1 VEDASISPSFYLAL
15 RDTLVVS
22 DLDTAVR
29 IAYVGDRCMW
39 RVVTQDGNLIDTTGT
54 MSGGGKVV
62 KTGSMRLS
70 SAGGKA
76 KPTAFSVAGEGEEE
90 VTAAVV
96 AHMDLQVSE
105 LQTRLSE
112 CRATKLSSE
121 SELKCLRKQLKDVS
135 TEVEKGRLLINRLNE
150 QEGELVNRMR
160 DLAAQ
165 AELTPQEAEEVDR
178 QHARLVEL
186 ERDMLDISPFQKE
199 VASLQ
204 RQIRSVGGP
213 QLVAAQ
219 QRVDSMATQL
229 EKVSSQ
235 LSTKQVDETGARK
248 QAEKSA
254 AARIT
259 AEAELRKTEQRLQAL
274 VLEQQEMEADAGV
287 VVAAL
292 EESRERLAAM
302 EEGLKSISAEYSALK
317 ALVAKVRAVEVDLE
331 VEVERIAVE
340 IKESS
345 DVAKKY
351 HKDSAAVRKQHLE
364 EQVEFNA
371 VIRSVAMPPRPSCI
385 VEISLGQSF
394 SHFSVLFSSIE

>member
-1 VEDASISPSFYLAL
+1 
-15 RDTLVVS
+15 
-22 DLDTAVR
+22 
-29 IAYVGDRCMW
+29 MW

-70 SAGGKA
+70 SGKGSKSDA
-76 KPTAFSVAGEGEEE
+76 LSAVAEGEEE
-90 VTAAVV
+90 VTAVIV
-96 AHMDLQVSE
+96 AQLDSE
-105 LQTRLSE
+105 VLALQTQLSE
-112 CRATKLSSE
+112 CRATKLTSE
-121 SELKCLRKQLKDVS
+121 SELKSLRKQLKDVT

-150 QEGELVNRMR
+150 QEGELVKRMR

-178 QHARLVEL
+178 QHARLTQL
-186 ERDMLDISPFQKE
+186 ETDMMDISPFQKE
-199 VASLQ
+199 VTSLQ

-235 LSTKQVDETGARK
+235 LSTKQVDEAGARK
-248 QAEKSA
+248 QVEKSA
-254 AARIT
+254 AARIS
-259 AEAELRKTEQRLQAL
+259 AETELQKTEQRLHAL
-274 VLEQQEMEADAGV
+274 VLEQQEMEADAMAV
-287 VVAAL
+287 VTAL
-292 EESRERLAAM
+292 EESRGRLAVM
-302 EEGLKSISAEYSALK
+302 EEGLKTISAEYTALK

-331 VEVERIAVE
+331 VEVERIAAE

-351 HKDSAAVRKQHLE
+351 HRDSAMVRKQHLE

-371 VIRSVAMPPRPSCI
+371 VIRSVTMPPRLTCKTRNFLCVTLLI
-385 VEISLGQSF
+385 
-394 SHFSVLFSSIE
+394 